1 MRKNLI
7 CELFENKNVKMKTY
21 IFVNYLK
28 LFVVVVI
35 VVCVYKEISKLW
47 YPIHQDR

>member
-7 CELFENKNVKMKTY
+7 CELFENRNVKMKTY

-35 VVCVYKEISKLW
+35 VVCVCVRHNKEISKL
-47 YPIHQDR
+47 